1 MNSMIAVPGRSA
13 RAWALSCNAVGV
25 NRRGVLI
32 VVILASVVSVGTA
45 EEPPPSAPY
54 MITFS
59 PDGRRL
65 AVATGKP
72 DSKVALTVWDSATL
86 RRLWVVR
93 DRQGIPA
100 VAFAPDGQTLAI
112 GCFSGEA
119 KVYDSVAGK
128 LRATCGAQGTAARA
142 VGFAPDG
149 KLLAVAS
156 YDGFIKLWNCTR
168 GAEVR
173 TLRGHKGRIYE
184 VAFSPDGTRLL
195 SVGVDAARLWDVA
208 TGQEQHVLR
217 HGGSLVHAGLFAP
230 DGRSVLTGGWDGTVR
245 SWDAET
251 GTPRWRLENR
261 GGVNALAYSPSRDL
275 LVIGGNGRRI
285 ELVSPVSRECD
296 ASQRRRLDA
305 LFGRL
310 DDDSYAVREAVSR
323 EILEMGL
330 MAEPWLRR
338 FMTESQSAEVRLR
351 CRHLR
356 QQLLTTPQAELS
368 GHGDEVESVALAP
381 DGNLLA
387 SVDRTGTVRVWDVAT
402 RRARGHFVPSET
414 AGHFDDDTMRRAGED
429 HPVR

>member
-1 MNSMIAVPGRSA
+1 MKRMMAVPGCAA
-13 RAWALSCNAVGV
+13 RQRALLCNAIGV
-25 NRRGVLI
+25 DRRHLLI
-32 VVILASVVSVGTA
+32 VVIVASVVSVGTA

-54 MITFS
+54 MVRLS

-72 DSKVALTVWDSATL
+72 DSKVALTVWDTGTL
-86 RRLWVVR
+86 KRLWVVR

-112 GCFSGEA
+112 GCFSGDT

-128 LRATCGAQGTAARA
+128 LRATYGAQGTAARA

-156 YDGFIKLWNCTR
+156 YDGFIKLWDCTR

-208 TGQEQHVLR
+208 TGHEQHVLR

-230 DGRSVLTGGWDGTVR
+230 DGRSVVTGGGDATVC

-251 GTPRWRLENR
+251 GKPRWRLQRLGN
-261 GGVNALAYSPSRDL
+261 VNTLAYSPSRDL

-285 ELVSPVSRECD
+285 ELVSPVFRECD
-296 ASQRRRLDA
+296 ASQRQRLEVLLA
-305 LFGRL
+305 RL

-323 EILEMGL
+323 EIVAMGL
-330 MAEPWLRR
+330 MAEPWLSRL
-338 FMTESQSAEVRLR
+338 MTESQSAEVRLR

-368 GHGDEVESVALAP
+368 GHGDEVESVAFAP

-387 SVDRTGTVRVWDVAT
+387 SVDRAGTVRVWDVT
-402 RRARGHFVPSET
+402 SRRVRAHFVPSET
-414 AGHFDDDTMRRAGED
+414 AGHFDDDTSRGAGEG
-429 HPVR
+429 HPGR